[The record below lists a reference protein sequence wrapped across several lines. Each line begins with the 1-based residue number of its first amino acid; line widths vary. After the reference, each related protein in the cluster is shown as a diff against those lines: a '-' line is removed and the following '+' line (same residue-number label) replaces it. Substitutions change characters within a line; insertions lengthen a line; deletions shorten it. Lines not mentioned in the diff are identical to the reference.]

1 MDQRIGR
8 SYIIISPVKDE
19 DQYIETTIK
28 AVIQQTIRPLR
39 WIIVDD
45 ASRDGTS
52 GIIRRYC
59 EEFPWI
65 ETLRVERGAER
76 QLGSAEVRA
85 FASGYL
91 LVQDTPYDFI
101 VKLDCDLDL
110 PSDYFEQL
118 IARFGEDQR
127 LGIASGIYV
136 ERKGEGWVPCRM
148 PDYHAAGAS
157 KMLRAQCYGQIGGFA
172 LQPGWD
178 TVDEIRARARG
189 WKTCHFKELRFHHL
203 KPEGSASGYL
213 KISVMHGEIDYLSGI
228 GAAFCFLKALHR
240 MIVDKPRF
248 LRGLALMAGYMKAF
262 LLRKPKLVSAH
273 EERLYRQLLRR
284 RMAEETKGISTKLR
298 RRVWAKT

>member
-1 MDQRIGR
+1 MDQRIER

-28 AVIQQTIRPLR
+28 AVIHQTIRPLR

-76 QLGSAEVRA
+76 RLGSAEVRA

-91 LVQDTPYDFI
+91 LVQNTAYDFI

-110 PSDYFEQL
+110 PADYFEQL
-118 IARFGEDQR
+118 IARFSDDET
-127 LGIASGIYV
+127 LGIASGIHL
-136 ERKGEGWVPCRM
+136 EKNGRGWAPGRD
-148 PDYHAAGAS
+148 PGYHAVGAS
-157 KMLRAQCYGQIGGFA
+157 KMLRAQCYRQIGGFV

-178 TVDEIRARARG
+178 TVDEIRARAIG
-189 WKTCHFKELRFHHL
+189 WKTCHFKELSFYHL

-213 KISVMHGEIDYLSGI
+213 RTSVMHGEIDYLSGS
-228 GAAFCFLKALHR
+228 GAVFSFLKALHR
-240 MIVDKPRF
+240 MIVEKPRF
-248 LRGLALMAGYMKAF
+248 FRGLALMAGFMKAF
-262 LLRKPKLVSAH
+262 LLRRPRLVSAY
-273 EERLYRQLLRR
+273 EARLYRRLLNR
-284 RMAEETKGISTKLR
+284 RMVEEIRGIGKKLR
-298 RRVWAKT
+298 GKVLAKT